1 MFAITQFSAVVNMP
15 STEFKESVMRL
26 SDAGDDCRI
35 IIQNNRL
42 KMVAQV
48 KYQKKHIKCNL
59 LIRTSFCVY
68 AQSSTTQSTQ
78 RQQHLSRQRTA
89 SQKHTTCGN
98 IIV

>member
-48 KYQKKHIKCNL
+48 KYQKTK
-59 LIRTSFCVY
+59 Y
-68 AQSSTTQSTQ
+68 
-78 RQQHLSRQRTA
+78 
-89 SQKHTTCGN
+89 
-98 IIV
+98 